1 MFYKIAKTL
10 SVTAS
15 IIGILMMAGACSVKS
30 QELFYL
36 YVALGITTLT
46 TGAFALEYFRIRE
59 KENKGGRRNVPEE
72 RQRKSMRTSELDK
85 MINKLRSLDRVD
97 GTSEYYKNNAIAYLS
112 DLADYLDRIG
122 VKTIKMRPE
131 AATSSGAHNKKLN

>member
-15 IIGILMMAGACSVKS
+15 IIGILMMAGACSVKR

-36 YVALGITTLT
+36 YAALGITTLT

-59 KENKGGRRNVPEE
+59 WQYRKRKIREASEHARR
-72 RQRKSMRTSELDK
+72 
-85 MINKLRSLDRVD
+85 
-97 GTSEYYKNNAIAYLS
+97 
-112 DLADYLDRIG
+112 
-122 VKTIKMRPE
+122 E
-131 AATSSGAHNKKLN
+131 AA

>member
-15 IIGILMMAGACSVKS
+15 ITGILMMVGACSVKS

-36 YVALGITTLT
+36 YAALGITTLT

-59 KENKGGRRNVPEE
+59 WQYRKRKIREAKE
-72 RQRKSMRTSELDK
+72 RKSMRTSELDK
-85 MINKLRSLDRVD
+85 MINKLQSLDRVD

-112 DLADYLDRIG
+112 DLANHLDRIG

-131 AATSSGAHNKKLN
+131 VAASSGAHNKKLN

>member
-36 YVALGITTLT
+36 YVALGIVTFAA
-46 TGAFALEYFRIRE
+46 GAFALECFQYQEHQYRKRKRRE
-59 KENKGGRRNVPEE
+59 AREHAR
-72 RQRKSMRTSELDK
+72 
-85 MINKLRSLDRVD
+85 
-97 GTSEYYKNNAIAYLS
+97 
-112 DLADYLDRIG
+112 
-122 VKTIKMRPE
+122 
-131 AATSSGAHNKKLN
+131 

>member
-36 YVALGITTLT
+36 YEVLGLAVFAV
-46 TGAFALEYFRIRE
+46 GAYAHEYFRMLEYRNRKRKIRE
-59 KENKGGRRNVPEE
+59 AREHARR
-72 RQRKSMRTSELDK
+72 
-85 MINKLRSLDRVD
+85 
-97 GTSEYYKNNAIAYLS
+97 
-112 DLADYLDRIG
+112 
-122 VKTIKMRPE
+122 E
-131 AATSSGAHNKKLN
+131 AA

>member
-36 YVALGITTLT
+36 YAALGITTLT
-46 TGAFALEYFRIRE
+46 TLEYFRIRE
-59 KENKGGRRNVPEE
+59 WQYRKRKIREAREHARR
-72 RQRKSMRTSELDK
+72 
-85 MINKLRSLDRVD
+85 
-97 GTSEYYKNNAIAYLS
+97 
-112 DLADYLDRIG
+112 
-122 VKTIKMRPE
+122 E
-131 AATSSGAHNKKLN
+131 AA

>member
-36 YVALGITTLT
+36 YAALGITTLT
-46 TGAFALEYFRIRE
+46 TGAFALEYFRILQGYCYTR
-59 KENKGGRRNVPEE
+59 GTGICRNGI
-72 RQRKSMRTSELDK
+72 QQYW
-85 MINKLRSLDRVD
+85 SL
-97 GTSEYYKNNAIAYLS
+97 L
-112 DLADYLDRIG
+112 
-122 VKTIKMRPE
+122 
-131 AATSSGAHNKKLN
+131 

>member
-15 IIGILMMAGACSVKS
+15 ITGILMMAGACSVKS

-36 YVALGITTLT
+36 YAALGITTLT

-59 KENKGGRRNVPEE
+59 WQYRKRNVPEE

-85 MINKLRSLDRVD
+85 MINKLQSLERVD

-112 DLADYLDRIG
+112 DLANYLDRIG

-131 AATSSGAHNKKLN
+131 VAASSGAHNKKLN

>member
-15 IIGILMMAGACSVKS
+15 ITGILMMAGACSVKS

-36 YVALGITTLT
+36 YAALGITTFT

-59 KENKGGRRNVPEE
+59 WQYRKENKGGEGTC
-72 RQRKSMRTSELDK
+72 QKKSSVRASE
-85 MINKLRSLDRVD
+85 
-97 GTSEYYKNNAIAYLS
+97 
-112 DLADYLDRIG
+112 
-122 VKTIKMRPE
+122 
-131 AATSSGAHNKKLN
+131 

>member
-15 IIGILMMAGACSVKS
+15 ITGILMMVGACSVKG

-36 YVALGITTLT
+36 YAALGITTLT

-59 KENKGGRRNVPEE
+59 WQYRKRKIREAREHARR
-72 RQRKSMRTSELDK
+72 
-85 MINKLRSLDRVD
+85 
-97 GTSEYYKNNAIAYLS
+97 
-112 DLADYLDRIG
+112 
-122 VKTIKMRPE
+122 E
-131 AATSSGAHNKKLN
+131 AA

>member
-15 IIGILMMAGACSVKS
+15 IAGILMMAGACSVKS

-36 YVALGITTLT
+36 YAALGITTLT

-59 KENKGGRRNVPEE
+59 WQYRKRKIKEAREHARR
-72 RQRKSMRTSELDK
+72 
-85 MINKLRSLDRVD
+85 
-97 GTSEYYKNNAIAYLS
+97 
-112 DLADYLDRIG
+112 
-122 VKTIKMRPE
+122 E
-131 AATSSGAHNKKLN
+131 AAQEADSGGEAE

>member
-36 YVALGITTLT
+36 YAAL
-46 TGAFALEYFRIRE
+46 
-59 KENKGGRRNVPEE
+59 
-72 RQRKSMRTSELDK
+72 
-85 MINKLRSLDRVD
+85 
-97 GTSEYYKNNAIAYLS
+97 
-112 DLADYLDRIG
+112 
-122 VKTIKMRPE
+122 
-131 AATSSGAHNKKLN
+131 